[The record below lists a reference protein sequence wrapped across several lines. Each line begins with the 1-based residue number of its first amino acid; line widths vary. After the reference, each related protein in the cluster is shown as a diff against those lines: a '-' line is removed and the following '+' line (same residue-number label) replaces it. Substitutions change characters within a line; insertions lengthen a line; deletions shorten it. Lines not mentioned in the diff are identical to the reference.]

1 MAQSHQPLYSSGE
14 RRNTGSPEGRLFIV
28 SAPSGAGKSTL
39 CCAVRRHLGDLAY
52 SVSYT
57 TRPPRQ
63 RERQAVDYYYISEAE
78 FLQGIDEG
86 RWAEWARVHGNY
98 YGTSARWIEETL
110 NSGRDI
116 LLDIDLQGARQ
127 MVRRFPNAVTIFI
140 MPPSLAELE
149 RRLRQRGAD
158 SLQDIDLRLQNA
170 REEIAQRGFCR
181 HELINDDIGKAT
193 RDLVDL
199 IEGYREG
206 VTRRRPSGDG
216 RGAAE

>member
-1 MAQSHQPLYSSGE
+1 VAQSCKPTSSPGE
-14 RRNTGSPEGRLFIV
+14 RRNTGSPGGRLFIV

-39 CCAVRRHLGDLAY
+39 CTAVRRHLGGLAY

-57 TRPPRQ
+57 TRPPRKG
-63 RERQAVDYYYISEAE
+63 ERQAVDYYFVSETE
-78 FLQGIDEG
+78 FRQGIDNG

-127 MVRRFPNAVTIFI
+127 MVRRFPEAVTIFI
-140 MPPSLAELE
+140 MPPSLSELE

-158 SLQDIDLRLQNA
+158 SQQDIDLRLKNA
-170 REEIAQRGFCR
+170 RDEISRRSFCR
-181 HELINDDIGKAT
+181 HELINDELGKAT
-193 RDLVDL
+193 RDLVEL

-206 VTRRRPSGDG
+206 VSCRPLENGN
-216 RGAAE
+216 GAAE